1 MFSPLEVLVLD
12 TETTGLH
19 EPEANEIAWVEL
31 LSLETMELGQTF
43 EKRYKPSKPSEF
55 GALMTHN
62 ILESELVDCPP
73 PTEFKLPKQ
82 TKYIIGHNI
91 DYDWAVIGKPDVK
104 RICTKALSSYL
115 VPDTD
120 SHRQSAMLYY
130 FEGDKAREKL
140 LQAHSALP
148 DVMNC
153 ILVLGYLLTTAQ
165 KKFAGESI
173 PYGVEDLYQLSEIAR
188 VPIKMPFG
196 KHRGEAIK
204 DTPASYKSW
213 LLIQP
218 DVDPYL
224 RKALES

>member
-1 MFSPLEVLVLD
+1 MFSPLEVLTLD
-12 TETTGLH
+12 TETTGLF

-31 LSLETMELGQTF
+31 TGLDPVTTGTSF

-55 GALMTHN
+55 GALLTHN

-73 PTEFKLPKQ
+73 PTEFKLPEQ

-120 SHRQSAMLYY
+120 SHRLSAMLYY
-130 FEGDKAREKL
+130 FEGDRAKEKL

-148 DVMNC
+148 DVMYC
-153 ILVLGYLLTTAQ
+153 ILVLGHLLGIAR
-165 KKFAGESI
+165 KRDNCLEGLASLEELH
-173 PYGVEDLYQLSEIAR
+173 VLSELAR
-188 VPIKMPFG
+188 VPLKMPFG
-196 KHRGEAIK
+196 KHRGELFKQI
-204 DTPASYKSW
+204 PSSYKSW
-213 LLIQP
+213 LLSQP
-218 DVDPYL
+218 EVDLYL
-224 RKALES
+224 RKALEN